1 MQFLGFFKKDF
12 SRILWELE
20 LNISGFGWK
29 FRNYFLLTE
38 KFVEV
43 SDDLV
48 EEAEAL
54 DALVV
59 AVKFDV
65 ELVEVGNRRKQDPH
79 AGITLK
85 S

>member
-1 MQFLGFFKKDF
+1 M
-12 SRILWELE
+12 
-20 LNISGFGWK
+20 
-29 FRNYFLLTE
+29 LTE

-48 EEAEAL
+48 EQAEAL

-65 ELVEVGNRRKQDPH
+65 ELVEVGNRRKQDTH